1 MANDRSIDTSCAVCG
16 VRNEVMKRCT
26 RCRSVFYCSR
36 PCQVSDWTKHKF
48 LCADVPAE
56 LQPADDTPDAPAAS
70 NAHEPLNSGIRILPD
85 GGYESF
91 LDGKLLGPDGF
102 PTRSAAFDA
111 TPKRVVPCGRCS
123 GTGVSKSS
131 CEGVVRQAY
140 CEDCNGDGCIVRE
153 EIGKDR
159 TVHESVGTSLAG
171 DAAST
176 FVVPEASLG
185 DDNTLTDP
193 TTFDLLD

>member
-1 MANDRSIDTSCAVCG
+1 M
-16 VRNEVMKRCT
+16 
-26 RCRSVFYCSR
+26 
-36 PCQVSDWTKHKF
+36 SDWTKHKF

-140 CEDCNGDGCIVRE
+140 CEDC
-153 EIGKDR
+153 K
-159 TVHESVGTSLAG
+159 A
-171 DAAST
+171 
-176 FVVPEASLG
+176 
-185 DDNTLTDP
+185 
-193 TTFDLLD
+193 